1 MKRIIKLLKLFASD
15 LEMYNQLVEKD
26 IIGLLQNRRTYY
38 LLEYDYK

>member
-15 LEMYNQLVEKD
+15 LEKYNQFVEKD
-26 IIGLLQNRRTYY
+26 IIGLLQNKRAYY